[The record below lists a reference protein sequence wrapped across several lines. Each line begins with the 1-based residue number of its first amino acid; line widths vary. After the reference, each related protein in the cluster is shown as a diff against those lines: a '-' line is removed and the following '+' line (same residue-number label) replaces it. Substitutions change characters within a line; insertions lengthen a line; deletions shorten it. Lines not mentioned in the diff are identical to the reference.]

1 MTEYSV
7 HLISRLDPLRY
18 LFDKPALVDRLMRWA
33 IDDDFLDEDIVVVT
47 SLSGWRMYFDGVA
60 NHSRYGIDTI
70 VRHLLIESRSVLAY
84 CCLIDEA
91 KLDDDCCWFV
101 QRCPEGVAWLMDLD
115 GNQFSEPINV
125 DQLKRFPIDLHDHPQ
140 LRDTHRA
147 DDLLSLCPDSQVEP
161 FLSHLVRLLLY
172 DIIMIL
178 GWSYLK
184 RIDSHIIIS
193 VKYMSDL
200 LYIPIKLFSSYQD
213 KLEALVAIIGHI
225 SLF

>member
-1 MTEYSV
+1 MTRIAYLMMDDLMSSNFSNYPTSDSILE
-7 HLISRLDPLRY
+7 HISS
-18 LFDKPALVDRLMRWA
+18 LVE
-33 IDDDFLDEDIVVVT
+33 I
-47 SLSGWRMYFDGVA
+47 
-60 NHSRYGIDTI
+60 
-70 VRHLLIESRSVLAY
+70 
-84 CCLIDEA
+84 C
-91 KLDDDCCWFV
+91 
-101 QRCPEGVAWLMDLD
+101 
-115 GNQFSEPINV
+115 
-125 DQLKRFPIDLHDHPQ
+125 RFPIDLHDYPQ